1 MYDMY
6 PDGWTATEA
15 ESHADSGPA
24 QPRRRA
30 RKEHSVEPAVLVR
43 HAQQT
48 QDADAES
55 DQVS

>member
-6 PDGWTATEA
+6 PDGWTKTQTTSLA
-15 ESHADSGPA
+15 SSGPA

-43 HAQQT
+43 HAQETRDNTPRSAHQ
-48 QDADAES
+48 S
-55 DQVS
+55 